1 METTTNQRRY
11 KAPSRLE
18 MRFLAKFFIKF
29 QKWADKN
36 GYNHFGNDIVAF
48 LGNRRNDYDDHSL
61 QLLKEVYKNL
71 SE

>member
-1 METTTNQRRY
+1 MENTTNQRRY